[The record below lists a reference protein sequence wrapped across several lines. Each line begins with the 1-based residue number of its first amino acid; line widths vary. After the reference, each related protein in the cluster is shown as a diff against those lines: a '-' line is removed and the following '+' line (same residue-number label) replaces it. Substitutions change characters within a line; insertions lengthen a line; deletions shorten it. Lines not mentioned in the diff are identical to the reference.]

1 MFFFATLQSLKET
14 LHLLI
19 IDIVQQA
26 IQCMRY
32 EQKEQRHN
40 FENVSYAIVLLRS
53 NHKAVKL
60 EPREYTGNGI
70 KSTRDYTDKC
80 KH

>member
-26 IQCMRY
+26 SAGDTNNQMS
-32 EQKEQRHN
+32 ELTTVGH
-40 FENVSYAIVLLRS
+40 VLSLLS
-53 NHKAVKL
+53 
-60 EPREYTGNGI
+60 
-70 KSTRDYTDKC
+70 S
-80 KH
+80 